1 MTAVSDSMFKYEK
14 LVVVPGTPAK
24 VVSNPHFNQGLSHW
38 KGKAER
44 IESVYS
50 KKCGVITGDV
60 DVLVH
65 VRPLKGLKR
74 LESGA
79 LVKDYEGPEK
89 ELEQA
94 VQMVISEVAS
104 EDPRFL
110 EKDAPPL
117 SEEFPDGTNI
127 FFLGEHAY
135 GVAAQ
140 VSSATDS
147 ALSVV
152 LAFFPSDKMDIKKF
166 KTIVD
171 SRVSSHYSPS
181 FKAAPAIGMSPR
193 ALSKI
198 TSSFMVLT
206 SDHQKNNLGL
216 SIKFEAKSLR
226 VIDYSR
232 KAGRYWEFSEKAVD
246 LIYEYKE
253 KFPEIFAILDQG
265 GDDMV
270 RATDIFDSHA
280 DVRVKEVKSWLKS
293 KGVRD
298 LEPVSLFSDNLAK
311 STVEEIE
318 QVADDINKNRSKA
331 TIKKAI
337 VKNIPRH
344 AVLKPSHAI
353 YRLQNQHFALGDR
366 VTMVQDSGGVPLSAK
381 GVVVGL
387 NTKSMDVV
395 WDVPFI
401 SGTTLGNR
409 CSQYRGSTVEF
420 NSCLNLSHPQFIAS
434 TSPGSTYPPRPSVP
448 FKPRIGP
455 YPAIQPAPGH
465 QAVAGFRSAAQ
476 SQHQPPVAIMANPNR
491 GRGWHVTRA
500 RGGPP
505 FNGHSGPLNG
515 RGGPTTNGRP
525 APTAE
530 GTSGGEASGSTSQ
543 LAVNASNQPPS
554 HDNGAPSRGG
564 AVHRPYHLHPRGGLR
579 GRGVVPH
586 LDRGRGRGYRGRGRG
601 AVAHPESS

>member
-1 MTAVSDSMFKYEK
+1 MAVHIQNAHENRKVEDIAQEMVGKRTFIGWPFLQEGLVTAASDSLFKYEK
-14 LVVVPGTPAK
+14 LVLVPGTLAK
-24 VVSNPHFNQGLSHW
+24 VVSNPHSHQSLSHW

-44 IESVYS
+44 IETLYS
-50 KKCGVITGDV
+50 KRCGVITGA
-60 DVLVH
+60 
-65 VRPLKGLKR
+65 RPSLKGLKR

-104 EDPRFL
+104 EDPRFI
-110 EKDAPPL
+110 EKDVPPL

-140 VSSATDS
+140 VSSTTDS

-152 LAFFPSDKMDIKKF
+152 LAFFLSDKTENNKF
-166 KTIVD
+166 KIIVD
-171 SRVSSHYSPS
+171 SRISQHYLPS
-181 FKAAPAIGMSPR
+181 FKAASTIGMSPR

-198 TSSFMVLT
+198 TSSFMVP

-216 SIKFEAKSLR
+216 SIKFEVKGLK

-246 LIYEYKE
+246 LIREYKVGPVWT
-253 KFPEIFAILDQG
+253 KGATSY
-265 GDDMV
+265 MAC
-270 RATDIFDSHA
+270 ATDIFDFHA
-280 DVRVKEVKSWLKS
+280 DAGVKEVKSWFKS

-298 LEPVSLFSDNLAK
+298 LEPVSLFSDSLAK
-311 STVEEIE
+311 STVKEIE

-331 TIKKAI
+331 GIKKAI

-353 YRLQNQHFALGDR
+353 YQLQNQRFALGDR

-395 WDVPFI
+395 WDVPFM
-401 SGTTLGNR
+401 SGTTLGD
-409 CSQYRGSTVEF
+409 
-420 NSCLNLSHPQFIAS
+420 
-434 TSPGSTYPPRPSVP
+434 
-448 FKPRIGP
+448 K
-455 YPAIQPAPGH
+455 
-465 QAVAGFRSAAQ
+465 
-476 SQHQPPVAIMANPNR
+476 
-491 GRGWHVTRA
+491 
-500 RGGPP
+500 
-505 FNGHSGPLNG
+505 
-515 RGGPTTNGRP
+515 
-525 APTAE
+525 
-530 GTSGGEASGSTSQ
+530 
-543 LAVNASNQPPS
+543 
-554 HDNGAPSRGG
+554 
-564 AVHRPYHLHPRGGLR
+564 
-579 GRGVVPH
+579 
-586 LDRGRGRGYRGRGRG
+586 
-601 AVAHPESS
+601 